1 MLIRSNIFLMYFLI
15 LGLAIV
21 GSGVF
26 GRAHFAQYNIRGIE
40 VNILLGWM
48 GVGGTLSPRP
58 RPLANSSSPIVFTVL
73 ASMLGFIAMCCQNRS
88 LLIFVLVLFFLLV
101 CFEIAVAALSLY
113 TNSNTRS
120 FIDHLWTISTD
131 DFRLYIEDTWDCCGL
146 FNFTDRP
153 APPCPLGGSVRACYP
168 SLKTDVNTLLLIVF
182 FSDIAVILSHIAFLV
197 STSVLAYMM
206 HIRTRRIDTVP
217 LLASGDR

>member
-1 MLIRSNIFLMYFLI
+1 
-15 LGLAIV
+15 
-21 GSGVF
+21 
-26 GRAHFAQYNIRGIE
+26 
-40 VNILLGWM
+40 
-48 GVGGTLSPRP
+48 
-58 RPLANSSSPIVFTVL
+58 
-73 ASMLGFIAMCCQNRS
+73 MLGFIAMCCQSRS

-206 HIRTRRIDTVP
+206 HIRARRIDTVP
-217 LLASGDR
+217 LLASDR